1 MQVCQIYGY
10 VISLIKRMY
19 GSGLMAITG
28 NELLTLTIQPP
39 KQNVFC
45 RYRRAGRCSHYMQGE
60 ELKEKVITD
69 TASTDLEIAAQ

>member
-39 KQNVFC
+39 KQNVKYSVDTVGLAAALTTC
-45 RYRRAGRCSHYMQGE
+45 R
-60 ELKEKVITD
+60 EKN
-69 TASTDLEIAAQ
+69 